1 MHVGKNGPLFHLF
14 HSPRATNRKQ
24 SERTGGLRSIDGAG
38 MEDSLIIDAIIADGR
53 TLQEQIELLLPDRT
67 AGQIDRKFA
76 SNVLRDAMEKIEIE
90 LRVWLSRCDQA
101 VGGTGDARG
110 IFFNDLA
117 LEKAWSSEPEKA
129 IPRLRETLTHY
140 VARGIVAMQVAKRVG
155 SLRAPIGPRV
165 SVVSNTAFIL
175 MWMSKAIPD
184 LEDVSNAVKETFRKY
199 GIAAVRAD
207 DVEHQG
213 VITEV
218 VLQHIRESEFLFAD
232 LSGERPNVY
241 YEVGFAHAI
250 GKRPILCRKS
260 GTPLHFDLAGHN
272 VPEYRNVTNLRD
284 LLEKRLQAMTGR
296 TSI

>member
-1 MHVGKNGPLFHLF
+1 MPAL
-14 HSPRATNRKQ
+14 
-24 SERTGGLRSIDGAG
+24 
-38 MEDSLIIDAIIADGR
+38 EDSLLIDAIISDGR
-53 TLQEQIELLLPDRT
+53 RLQEQIALLLPDRT
-67 AGQIDRKFA
+67 SGQIDTKTA
-76 SNVLRDAMEKIEIE
+76 SDVMRDALEKIEIE
-90 LRVWLSRCDQA
+90 LRVWLTRCDQA
-101 VGGTGDARG
+101 VGGTADARG
-110 IFFNDLA
+110 ILFNNFAIDQA
-117 LEKAWSSEPEKA
+117 RSSKSEQA
-129 IPRLRETLTHY
+129 ITSLRETLTHY
-140 VARGIVAMQVAKRVG
+140 VARGIMAMEVTKRVG
-155 SLRAPIGPRV
+155 SLSAPIGPRV

-175 MWMSKAIPD
+175 MWMSKDIPD

-272 VPEYRNVTNLRD
+272 VREYRNVTHLRD

-296 TSI
+296 TNI